1 MRWCFLEMH
10 ETFFVE
16 FRINHKRFHNCV
28 RCLTRQNFKLNNTL
42 DFFQTFVI
50 SVFESSSLS
59 LQALAVS
66 NSDWDFIANFY
77 FSLIKMRRETC
88 DVCNETSFN
97 MKIRI
102 HEKMFECAKC
112 RFDRVKNE
120 KNDDFVFLWKAF
132 NNLNSQCL
140 FFHLSHFF
148 IAEKLLIARAH
159 VLMNY
164 RRVKDCQYKYFE
176 HVVNFMQNTVKIIH
190 RLFSLSFELQV
201 LILKLASRSTKESD
215 AQRVFER
222 IFRVRRKHVEIWLK
236 FFIKHH
242 SDYKTIE
249 FDSNRLT
256 QMSKDESI
264 WNKLFCINDSISKKD
279 RVVLNK
285 DMHKRVTSFL
295 FCVDVNQNK
304 WHRRWSFNHRNN
316 LCFEHNQW
324 IYWVRS
330 FAESFFWI
338 ENEWRRKKRFSFCF
352 FNDVCRVCFI
362 EWAQHSFSHRS
373 NDIFDAFSSR
383 RNLIQQFENAHHL
396 LNRL

>member
-1 MRWCFLEMH
+1 MRWCFFEMH
-10 ETFFVE
+10 EVFFVE
-16 FRINHKRFHNCV
+16 FRINHKRFRNCV
-28 RCLTRQNFKLNNTL
+28 RCLARQNSKINNIF
-42 DFFQTFVI
+42 DSFQTFVI
-50 SVFESSSLS
+50 FVFESSSFS
-59 LQALAVS
+59 FQTFAIS
-66 NSDWDFIANFY
+66 NSNWDFIANFY
-77 FSLIKMRRETC
+77 FFLIKMRWKTC

-242 SDYKTIE
+242 SNYKTIE
-249 FDSNRLT
+249 FDSNLLI
-256 QMSKDESI
+256 QMSKNESI
-264 WNKLFCINDSISKKD
+264 WNKLFCINDSISKKN

-285 DMHKRVTSFL
+285 DMHKRVTFFL
-295 FCVDVNQNK
+295 FCVNVNQNK
-304 WHRRWSFNHRNN
+304 WYRRWSFNHRNN
-316 LCFEHNQW
+316 LCFKHNQW
-324 IYWVRS
+324 IYWIKQFAKS
-330 FAESFFWI
+330 F
-338 ENEWRRKKRFSFCF
+338 
-352 FNDVCRVCFI
+352 
-362 EWAQHSFSHRS
+362 
-373 NDIFDAFSSR
+373 
-383 RNLIQQFENAHHL
+383 L
-396 LNRL
+396 